1 MSAVHPLW
9 RNIDYKEIAVYFV
22 RVGRLFL
29 IFQIQNC
36 NYQKTNGQDDGSYV
50 VTVTYEQMNVFA
62 PTLENYMT
70 TVEEMVTA
78 WTEAAL
84 AGEETPSE
92 EEMMAEVIGAFET
105 TLADVLAN
113 VTYAE
118 PQTMTV
124 RIELVDGLYTPN
136 EDDLYNLEYSLFDN
150 DAIE

>member
-1 MSAVHPLW
+1 
-9 RNIDYKEIAVYFV
+9 
-22 RVGRLFL
+22 
-29 IFQIQNC
+29 
-36 NYQKTNGQDDGSYV
+36 
-50 VTVTYEQMNVFA
+50 MNVFA